1 MDHQPTATQDLAPPM
16 RLPVYFI
23 FLTIVLDSM
32 GIGIIMPV
40 MPDLIREVG
49 DIDLSE
55 AALWGGALSA
65 AFAVNQF
72 LFSPTLG
79 SLSDAYGRRPVL
91 LVALLVMA
99 LDYLVMALAQTMWL
113 LFIGRIVGGI
123 TAATQST
130 ASAYM
135 ADISSE
141 KDKAKNFGLLG
152 AAFGVGFILGPM
164 LGGLLAE
171 YGSRAP
177 FYAAATL
184 AFVNMLFGYFVLPE
198 TVTDSI
204 RRPFDWRRSNPFG
217 VFKQMRKLPGM
228 LPMLA
233 VFLLLSIA
241 FFVYPAI
248 WAYFG
253 RAQFDWDSR
262 MVGLSLASYG
272 LGVVI
277 IQGGLIRIILKH
289 LGERA
294 TAMLG
299 MSVHLCSFL
308 VYPFMTQTWH
318 VFAFM
323 PISVFSAV
331 AVPALQGLMSNRVAK
346 NAQGELQGAMGSLT
360 AVATIVS
367 PLVMT
372 GVFNFF
378 TRDSAPIYLP
388 SAPFLLSALS
398 VFVAFMVLK
407 KHTP

>member
-1 MDHQPTATQDLAPPM
+1 M

-23 FLTIVLDSM
+23 FFTIVLDSM

-49 DIDLSE
+49 NMDLSE
-55 AALWGGALSA
+55 AALWGGALTA
-65 AFAVNQF
+65 AYAVNQF

-91 LVALLVMA
+91 LVALFIMA
-99 LDYLVMALAQTMWL
+99 LDYLVMALAQSMWL

-135 ADISSE
+135 ADISSD
-141 KDKAKNFGLLG
+141 KDKAKNFGILG

-177 FYAAATL
+177 FYAAAGL
-184 AFVNMLFGYFVLPE
+184 ALVNMLFGYFILPE

-217 VFKQMRKLPGM
+217 AFKQMQKLPGM
-228 LPMLA
+228 IPMLS

-253 RAQFDWDSR
+253 RAQFGWDAR
-262 MVGLSLASYG
+262 MVGISLACYG

-277 IQGGLIRIILKH
+277 IQGALIRLILKR

-299 MSVHLCSFL
+299 MSVHLCTFL

-318 VFAFM
+318 VFAYM

-331 AVPALQGLMSNRVAK
+331 AVPALQGLMSNSVAK
-346 NAQGELQGAMGSLT
+346 NAQGELQGAMASLT

-367 PLVMT
+367 PLMMT
-372 GVFNFF
+372 QVFNYF
-378 TRDSAPIYLP
+378 TNDSAPVHLP
-388 SAPFLLSALS
+388 AAPFLLSALS
-398 VFVAFMVLK
+398 VCVAFVLFR
-407 KHTP
+407 KHSA

>member
-1 MDHQPTATQDLAPPM
+1 M

-23 FLTIVLDSM
+23 FFTIVLDSM

-49 DIDLSE
+49 NMDLSQ
-55 AALWGGALSA
+55 AALWGGALTA
-65 AFAVNQF
+65 AYAVNQF

-99 LDYLVMALAQTMWL
+99 LDYLVMALAQSMWL
-113 LFIGRIVGGI
+113 LFLGRIVGGI

-135 ADISSE
+135 ADISSDE
-141 KDKAKNFGLLG
+141 DKAKNFGLLG

-177 FYAAATL
+177 FYAAAVL
-184 AFVNMLFGYFVLPE
+184 ALINMLFGYFILPE

-204 RRPFDWRRSNPFG
+204 RRPFDWKRSNPFG
-217 VFKQMRKLPGM
+217 AFKQMQKLPGM
-228 LPMLA
+228 IPMLA

-253 RAQFDWDSR
+253 RAQFGWDAR
-262 MVGLSLASYG
+262 MVGISLACYG

-277 IQGGLIRIILKH
+277 IQGALIRMILKR

-299 MSVHLCSFL
+299 MSVHLCTFL
-308 VYPFMTQTWH
+308 IYPFMTQTWH
-318 VFAFM
+318 VFAYM

-331 AVPALQGLMSNRVAK
+331 AVPALQGLMSNSVAK
-346 NAQGELQGAMGSLT
+346 NAQGELQGAMASLT
-360 AVATIVS
+360 AIATIIS
-367 PLVMT
+367 PLLMT
-372 GVFNFF
+372 RVFNYF
-378 TRDSAPIYLP
+378 TNDSTPVYLP
-388 SAPFLLSALS
+388 AAPFLLSALS
-398 VFVAFMVLK
+398 VGVAFLLFRR
-407 KHTP
+407 HASS